1 MEYITAINSEIRRE
15 DWKRYAEGAEDVQ
28 PTRPMIVEFLKLN
41 YLASDKIEIWFDNLQ
56 GFWRWSAYNI
66 VDLNPCPKE

>member
-1 MEYITAINSEIRRE
+1 MESISAINSEIRRE
-15 DWKRYAEGAEDVQ
+15 LWKRFAEGAEDFQ

-41 YLASDKIEIWFDNLQ
+41 DVASDKIEIWFDSLQ
-56 GFWRWSAYNI
+56 GLWIWSAYNI